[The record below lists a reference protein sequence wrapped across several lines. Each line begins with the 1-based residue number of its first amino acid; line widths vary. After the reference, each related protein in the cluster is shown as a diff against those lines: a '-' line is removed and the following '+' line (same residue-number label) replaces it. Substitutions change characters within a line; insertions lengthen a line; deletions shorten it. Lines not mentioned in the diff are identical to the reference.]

1 MYEKVNALD
10 KRAIEELFLSEDIL
24 MENAAMA
31 LERAVLQNAS
41 LGAKV
46 IILCGSG
53 DNGGDGYAL
62 ARRLA
67 GRFKT
72 LVFEMKPAKSPM
84 CQLQKERAKKVG
96 VVIKTYEEKNEDL
109 ECDVLIDCVVG
120 SAFKGELEPFLDFE
134 SLSQKAR
141 FKIACDIPSGI
152 DSKGRVDK
160 GAFKA
165 DTTISMG
172 AIKSCLLSDR
182 AKDYVGELKVG
193 HLGVFNRVY
202 EIPTDTFLLE
212 KSDLK
217 LPLRDKKNAHK
228 GDYGHAHVLLGK
240 HSGAG
245 LLSALSA
252 LSFGSGV
259 VSIQALE
266 GEITSSNKPLELV
279 FCENFPNFL
288 SAFALGMGLES
299 FPKDFNKWL
308 ELAPCVLDAGVFYHK
323 EVLQA
328 LEKEVVLTPHPKE
341 FLSLLKLVGINISM
355 LELLDNKLE
364 IARDFSQK
372 YPKVVLLLKGAN
384 TLIAHQGRTFINTLG
399 SVALA
404 KAGSGDVLAGLIL
417 SLLSQNYTPLDAA
430 INASLAHALA
440 GLEFK
445 NNYALTPLDLIEKI
459 KRLQKD
465 KNGSFKALAAIAK
478 H

>member
-1 MYEKVNALD
+1 MLSVYEKVNALD
-10 KRAIEELFLSEDIL
+10 KRALEKFNLSEDIL

-62 ARRLA
+62 ARRLV

-84 CQLQKERAKKVG
+84 CQLQKKRAKKVG
-96 VVIKTYEEKNEDL
+96 VVIKTWEEKNEDL

-120 SAFKGELEPFLDFE
+120 SNFKGELEPFLNFE
-134 SLSQKAR
+134 SLSQKAC

-152 DSKGRVDK
+152 NSKGRVDK
-160 GAFKA
+160 RAFKA
-165 DTTISMG
+165 HMTISMG

-182 AKDYVGELKVG
+182 AKDYIGELKVG
-193 HLGVFNRVY
+193 HLGVFNQIY

-228 GDYGHAHVLLGK
+228 GDYGHAHILLGK

-259 VSIQALE
+259 VSVQALE
-266 GEITSSNKPLELV
+266 CEITSNNKPLELV
-279 FCENFPNFL
+279 FCENFPNPL
-288 SAFALGMGLES
+288 SAFALGMGLEN

-341 FLSLLKLVGINISM
+341 FLSLLELVGINISM

-384 TLIAHQGRTFINTLG
+384 TLIAHQGRIFINILG

-430 INASLAHALA
+430 INASLAHAIA
-440 GLEFK
+440 SLEFK

-459 KRLQKD
+459 KRL
-465 KNGSFKALAAIAK
+465 
-478 H
+478 

>member
-1 MYEKVNALD
+1 MLSVYEKVNALD
-10 KRAIEELFLSEDIL
+10 KRAIEEWFLSEDIL

-62 ARRLA
+62 ARRLM
-67 GRFKT
+67 GRFRV
-72 LVFEMKPAKSPM
+72 LVFEMKLAKSPM

-96 VVIKTYEEKNEDL
+96 VVIKAWEEKNEDL
-109 ECDVLIDCVVG
+109 ECDVLVDCVVG
-120 SAFKGELEPFLDFE
+120 SAFKGGLEPFLDFE

-165 DTTISMG
+165 DMTISMG

-193 HLGVFNRVY
+193 HLGVFNQTY

-245 LLSALSA
+245 LLSAISA

-259 VSIQALE
+259 VSVQALE
-266 GEITSSNKPLELV
+266 CEITSNNKPLELV
-279 FCENFPNFL
+279 FCENFPNPL
-288 SAFALGMGLES
+288 SAFALGMGLENI
-299 FPKDFNKWL
+299 PKDFKKWL

-328 LEKEVVLTPHPKE
+328 LEKEAVLTPHPKE

-384 TLIAHQGRTFINTLG
+384 TLIAHQGRVFINNLG

-459 KRLQKD
+459 KRL
-465 KNGSFKALAAIAK
+465 
-478 H
+478 

>member
-1 MYEKVNALD
+1 MLSVYEKVNALD
-10 KRAIEELFLSEDIL
+10 KRAIEEWFLSEDIL

-46 IILCGSG
+46 IIFCGSG

-62 ARRLA
+62 ARRLI
-67 GRFKT
+67 GRFRV
-72 LVFEMKPAKSPM
+72 LVFEMKRAKSPM

-96 VVIKTYEEKNEDL
+96 VVIKAWEEKNEDL
-109 ECDVLIDCVVG
+109 ECDVLVDCVVG
-120 SAFKGELEPFLDFE
+120 SAFKGELEPFLNFE

-160 GAFKA
+160 RAFKA

-172 AIKSCLLSDR
+172 AIKSCLLSDK

-193 HLGVFNRVY
+193 HLGVFNQIY

-217 LPLRDKKNAHK
+217 LPLRDRKNAHK

-245 LLSALSA
+245 LLSAISA

-259 VSIQALE
+259 VSVQALE
-266 GEITSSNKPLELV
+266 CEITSNNKPLELV
-279 FCENFPNFL
+279 FCENFPDFL
-288 SAFALGMGLES
+288 SAFALGMGLENI
-299 FPKDFNKWL
+299 PKDFNKWL

-328 LEKEVVLTPHPKE
+328 LEKEAVLTPHPKE

-355 LELLDNKLE
+355 LELLSNKLE

-384 TLIAHQGRTFINTLG
+384 TLIAHQGRVFINTLG

-404 KAGSGDVLAGLIL
+404 KAGSGDVLAGLIV

-459 KRLQKD
+459 KRL
-465 KNGSFKALAAIAK
+465 
-478 H
+478 

>member
-1 MYEKVNALD
+1 MLSVYEKVNALD
-10 KRAIEELFLSEDIL
+10 KRAIEEWFLSEDIL

-62 ARRLA
+62 ARRLV

-72 LVFEMKPAKSPM
+72 LVFEIKLAKSPM

-96 VVIKTYEEKNEDL
+96 VVIKTWEEKNKDL

-120 SAFKGELEPFLDFE
+120 SAFKGGLEPFLDFE

-160 GAFKA
+160 RAFKA
-165 DTTISMG
+165 DMTISMG

-193 HLGVFNRVY
+193 HLGVFNQIY

-217 LPLRDKKNAHK
+217 LPLRDRKNAHK

-259 VSIQALE
+259 VSVQALE
-266 GEITSSNKPLELV
+266 CEITSNNKPLELV
-279 FCENFPNFL
+279 FCENFPKKL
-288 SAFALGMGLES
+288 SAFALGMGLENI
-299 FPKDFNKWL
+299 PKDFKKWL
-308 ELAPCVLDAGVFYHK
+308 GLAPCVLDAGVFYHK
-323 EVLQA
+323 EALQA
-328 LEKEVVLTPHPKE
+328 LEKEVILTPHPKE
-341 FLSLLKLVGINISM
+341 FLSLLKSVGINISM

-384 TLIAHQGRTFINTLG
+384 TLIAHQGRIFINTLG

-404 KAGSGDVLAGLIL
+404 KAGSGDVLAGLIV

-459 KRLQKD
+459 KRL
-465 KNGSFKALAAIAK
+465 
-478 H
+478 

>member
-1 MYEKVNALD
+1 MLSVYEKVNALD

-62 ARRLA
+62 ARRLV

-96 VVIKTYEEKNEDL
+96 VVIKAWEEKNEDL

-120 SAFKGELEPFLDFE
+120 SAFKGGLEPFLDFE

-160 GAFKA
+160 RAFKA

-172 AIKSCLLSDR
+172 AIKSCLLSDK

-193 HLGVFNRVY
+193 HLGVFNQIY
-202 EIPTDTFLLE
+202 EIPTETFLLE

-217 LPLRDKKNAHK
+217 LPLRDRKNAHK

-259 VSIQALE
+259 VSVQALE
-266 GEITSSNKPLELV
+266 CEITSNNKPLELV
-279 FCENFPNFL
+279 FCENFPKKL
-288 SAFALGMGLES
+288 SAFALGMGLEGL
-299 FPKDFNKWL
+299 PKDFKKWL
-308 ELAPCVLDAGVFYHK
+308 GLAPCVLDAGVFYHK

-328 LEKEVVLTPHPKE
+328 LEKEVILTPHPKE

-384 TLIAHQGRTFINTLG
+384 TLIAHQGRIFINNLG

-440 GLEFK
+440 SLEFK

-459 KRLQKD
+459 KRL
-465 KNGSFKALAAIAK
+465 
-478 H
+478 

>member
-1 MYEKVNALD
+1 MLSVYEKVNALD
-10 KRAIEELFLSEDIL
+10 KRAIEEWFLSEDIL

-62 ARRLA
+62 ARRLV
-67 GRFKT
+67 GRFKV
-72 LVFEMKPAKSPM
+72 LVFEMKLAKSPM

-96 VVIKTYEEKNEDL
+96 VVIKAWEEKNEDL

-120 SAFKGELEPFLDFE
+120 SAFKGGLESFLNFE

-160 GAFKA
+160 RAFKA
-165 DTTISMG
+165 DMTISMG

-193 HLGVFNRVY
+193 HLGVFNQIY

-217 LPLRDKKNAHK
+217 LPLRDRKNAHK

-259 VSIQALE
+259 VSVQALE
-266 GEITSSNKPLELV
+266 CEITSNNKPLELV

-288 SAFALGMGLES
+288 SAFALGMGLENI
-299 FPKDFNKWL
+299 PKDFKKWL

-328 LEKEVVLTPHPKE
+328 LEKEVILTPHPKE

-384 TLIAHQGRTFINTLG
+384 TLIAHQGRTFINNLG

-404 KAGSGDVLAGLIL
+404 KAGSGDVLAGLIV

-440 GLEFK
+440 SLEFK

-459 KRLQKD
+459 KRL
-465 KNGSFKALAAIAK
+465 
-478 H
+478 

>member
-1 MYEKVNALD
+1 MLSVYEKVNALD
-10 KRAIEELFLSEDIL
+10 KRALEKFNLSEDIL

-53 DNGGDGYAL
+53 DNGGDGYVL
-62 ARRLA
+62 ARRLV

-96 VVIKTYEEKNEDL
+96 VVIKAWEEKNEDL

-120 SAFKGELEPFLDFE
+120 SNFKGELEPFLNFE

-160 GAFKA
+160 GAFKVHM
-165 DTTISMG
+165 TISMG
-172 AIKSCLLSDR
+172 AIKSGLLSDR
-182 AKDYVGELKVG
+182 AKDYIGELKVG
-193 HLGVFNRVY
+193 HLGVFNQIY
-202 EIPTDTFLLE
+202 EIPTNTFLLE

-228 GDYGHAHVLLGK
+228 GDYGHAHILLGK

-252 LSFGSGV
+252 LNFGSGV
-259 VSIQALE
+259 VSVQALE
-266 GEITSSNKPLELV
+266 CEITSSNKPLELV
-279 FCENFPNFL
+279 FCENFPNPL
-288 SAFALGMGLES
+288 SAFALGMGLEG

-323 EVLQA
+323 EMLQA

-384 TLIAHQGRTFINTLG
+384 TLIAHQGQVFINILG

-417 SLLSQNYTPLDAA
+417 SLLSQHYTPLDAA
-430 INASLAHALA
+430 INASLAHAIA
-440 GLEFK
+440 SLEFK
-445 NNYALTPLDLIEKI
+445 NNYALTPLDLIETI
-459 KRLQKD
+459 KRL
-465 KNGSFKALAAIAK
+465 
-478 H
+478 

>member
-1 MYEKVNALD
+1 MLSVYEKVNALD

-62 ARRLA
+62 ARRLI
-67 GRFKT
+67 GRFRV
-72 LVFEMKPAKSPM
+72 LVFEMKLAKSPM

-96 VVIKTYEEKNEDL
+96 VVIKAWEEKNEDL
-109 ECDVLIDCVVG
+109 ECDVLIDCVIG
-120 SAFKGELEPFLDFE
+120 SHFKGELDPFLNFE

-160 GAFKA
+160 RAFKA
-165 DTTISMG
+165 DLTISMG

-182 AKDYVGELKVG
+182 AKDYIGELKVG
-193 HLGVFNRVY
+193 HLGVFNPIY
-202 EIPTDTFLLE
+202 EIPTDIFLLE

-259 VSIQALE
+259 VSVQALE
-266 GEITSSNKPLELV
+266 CEITSNNKPLELV
-279 FCENFPNFL
+279 FCENFPKKL
-288 SAFALGMGLES
+288 SAFALGMGLENI
-299 FPKDFNKWL
+299 PKDFKKWL

-328 LEKEVVLTPHPKE
+328 LEKEVILTPHPKE

-404 KAGSGDVLAGLIL
+404 KAGSGDVLAGLIV

-459 KRLQKD
+459 KRLK
-465 KNGSFKALAAIAK
+465 G
-478 H
+478 

>member
-1 MYEKVNALD
+1 MLSVYEKVDALD
-10 KRAIEELFLSEDIL
+10 KRALEEWLLSEDIL

-62 ARRLA
+62 ARRLI

-72 LVFEMKPAKSPM
+72 LVFEMKLAKSPM

-96 VVIKTYEEKNEDL
+96 VVIKAWEDNHKDL

-120 SAFKGELEPFLDFE
+120 SAFKGGLEPFLDFE

-160 GAFKA
+160 RAFKA

-193 HLGVFNRVY
+193 HLGVFNQIY
-202 EIPTDTFLLE
+202 EIPTETFLLE

-217 LPLRDKKNAHK
+217 LPLRDRKNAHK

-252 LSFGSGV
+252 LGFGSGV

-266 GEITSSNKPLELV
+266 CEITSNNKPLELV
-279 FCENFPNFL
+279 FCENFPKKLN
-288 SAFALGMGLES
+288 AFALGMGLENI
-299 FPKDFNKWL
+299 PKDFKKWL
-308 ELAPCVLDAGVFYHK
+308 GLAPCVLDAGVFYHK

-328 LEKEVVLTPHPKE
+328 LEKEVILTPHPKE
-341 FLSLLKLVGINISM
+341 FLSLLKSVGINISM

-384 TLIAHQGRTFINTLG
+384 TLIAHQGRVFINNLG

-404 KAGSGDVLAGLIL
+404 KAGSGDVLAGLIV

-459 KRLQKD
+459 KRL
-465 KNGSFKALAAIAK
+465 
-478 H
+478 

>member
-1 MYEKVNALD
+1 MLSVYEKVNALD
-10 KRAIEELFLSEDIL
+10 KRALEEWLLSEDIL

-62 ARRLA
+62 ARRLM

-72 LVFEMKPAKSPM
+72 LVFEMKLAKSPM

-96 VVIKTYEEKNEDL
+96 VVIKTWEDNHKDL

-120 SAFKGELEPFLDFE
+120 SAFKGGLEPFLDFE

-160 GAFKA
+160 RAFKA

-172 AIKSCLLSDR
+172 AIKSCLLSDK

-193 HLGVFNRVY
+193 HLGVFNQIY
-202 EIPTDTFLLE
+202 EIPTETFLLE

-217 LPLRDKKNAHK
+217 LPLRDRKNAHK

-259 VSIQALE
+259 VSVQALE
-266 GEITSSNKPLELV
+266 CEITSNNKPLELV
-279 FCENFPNFL
+279 FCENFPKKL
-288 SAFALGMGLES
+288 SAFALGMGLEGL
-299 FPKDFNKWL
+299 PKDFKKWL
-308 ELAPCVLDAGVFYHK
+308 GLAPCVLDAGVFYHK

-328 LEKEVVLTPHPKE
+328 LEKEVILTPHPKE

-440 GLEFK
+440 GLELK

-459 KRLQKD
+459 KL
-465 KNGSFKALAAIAK
+465 L
-478 H
+478 

>member
-1 MYEKVNALD
+1 MLSVYEKVNALD

-31 LERAVLQNAS
+31 LEKAVLQNAS
-41 LGAKV
+41 LDAKV

-62 ARRLA
+62 ARRLI
-67 GRFKT
+67 GRFRV
-72 LVFEMKPAKSPM
+72 LVFEMKLAKSPM

-96 VVIKTYEEKNEDL
+96 VVIKAWEEKNEDL
-109 ECDVLIDCVVG
+109 ECDVLVDCVVG

-160 GAFKA
+160 RAFKA

-172 AIKSCLLSDR
+172 AIKSCLLSDK

-193 HLGVFNRVY
+193 HLGVFNPIY

-266 GEITSSNKPLELV
+266 CEITSNNKPLELV
-279 FCENFPNFL
+279 FCENFPKKL
-288 SAFALGMGLES
+288 SAFALGMGLENI
-299 FPKDFNKWL
+299 PKDFKKWL
-308 ELAPCVLDAGVFYHK
+308 GLAPCVLDAGVFYHK

-328 LEKEVVLTPHPKE
+328 LEKEVILTPHPKE

-384 TLIAHQGRTFINTLG
+384 TLIAHQGRTFINILG

-404 KAGSGDVLAGLIL
+404 KAGSGDVLAGLIV

-459 KRLQKD
+459 KRL
-465 KNGSFKALAAIAK
+465 
-478 H
+478 

>member
-1 MYEKVNALD
+1 MLSVYEKVDALD
-10 KRAIEELFLSEDIL
+10 KRALEEWLLSEDIL

-62 ARRLA
+62 ARRLM

-72 LVFEMKPAKSPM
+72 LVFEIKLAKSPM

-96 VVIKTYEEKNEDL
+96 VIIKTWEEKNEDL

-160 GAFKA
+160 RAFKA
-165 DTTISMG
+165 DMTISMG
-172 AIKSCLLSDR
+172 AIKSCLLSDK
-182 AKDYVGELKVG
+182 AKDYIGELKVG
-193 HLGVFNRVY
+193 HLGVFNQIY
-202 EIPTDTFLLE
+202 ENPTETFLLE

-217 LPLRDKKNAHK
+217 LPLRDRKNAHK
-228 GDYGHAHVLLGK
+228 GDYGHAHVFLGK

-266 GEITSSNKPLELV
+266 CEITSNNKPLELV
-279 FCENFPNFL
+279 FCENFPKKL
-288 SAFALGMGLES
+288 STFALGMGLENI
-299 FPKDFNKWL
+299 PKDFNKWL

-323 EVLQA
+323 EILQA
-328 LEKEVVLTPHPKE
+328 LEKEAVLTPHPKE

-384 TLIAHQGRTFINTLG
+384 TLIAHQGRVFINILG

-430 INASLAHALA
+430 INASLVHALA
-440 GLEFK
+440 SLEFK

-459 KRLQKD
+459 KQL
-465 KNGSFKALAAIAK
+465 
-478 H
+478 

>member
-1 MYEKVNALD
+1 MLSVYEKVDALD

-41 LGAKV
+41 LGTKV

-67 GRFKT
+67 GRFRV
-72 LVFEMKPAKSPM
+72 LVFEMKLAKSPM

-96 VVIKTYEEKNEDL
+96 VTIKAWEEKNEDL

-120 SAFKGELEPFLDFE
+120 SAFKGELEPFLNFE

-160 GAFKA
+160 RAFKA
-165 DTTISMG
+165 DLTISMG
-172 AIKSCLLSDR
+172 AIKSCLLSDK

-193 HLGVFNRVY
+193 HLGVFNPIY

-245 LLSALSA
+245 LLSALGA

-259 VSIQALE
+259 VSVQALE
-266 GEITSSNKPLELV
+266 CEITSNNKPLELV
-279 FCENFPNFL
+279 FCENFPKKL
-288 SAFALGMGLES
+288 SAFALGMGLENI
-299 FPKDFNKWL
+299 PKDFNKWI

-328 LEKEVVLTPHPKE
+328 LEKEVILTPHPKE
-341 FLSLLKLVGINISM
+341 FLSLLKSVGINISM

-384 TLIAHQGRTFINTLG
+384 TLIAHQGRIFINILG

-417 SLLSQNYTPLDAA
+417 GLLSQNHTPLDAA

-459 KRLQKD
+459 KRL
-465 KNGSFKALAAIAK
+465 
-478 H
+478 

>member
-1 MYEKVNALD
+1 MLSVYEKVNALD
-10 KRAIEELFLSEDIL
+10 KRAIEELFLSEDVL

-62 ARRLA
+62 ARRLV

-72 LVFEMKPAKSPM
+72 LVFEMKLAKSPM
-84 CQLQKERAKKVG
+84 CQLQKERAKKAG

-120 SAFKGELEPFLDFE
+120 SAFKGGLEPFLNFE

-160 GAFKA
+160 RAFKA
-165 DTTISMG
+165 DLTISMG

-193 HLGVFNRVY
+193 HLGVFNQIY
-202 EIPTDTFLLE
+202 EIPTETFLLE

-259 VSIQALE
+259 VSVQALE
-266 GEITSSNKPLELV
+266 CEITSNNKPLELV
-279 FCENFPNFL
+279 FCENFPDFL
-288 SAFALGMGLES
+288 SAFALGMGLENI
-299 FPKDFNKWL
+299 PKDFEKWL

-328 LEKEVVLTPHPKE
+328 LEKEVILTPHPKE
-341 FLSLLKLVGINISM
+341 FLSLLKSVGINISM

-384 TLIAHQGRTFINTLG
+384 TLIAHQGRIFINILG

-459 KRLQKD
+459 KRL
-465 KNGSFKALAAIAK
+465 
-478 H
+478 

>member
-1 MYEKVNALD
+1 MLSVYEKVNALD
-10 KRAIEELFLSEDIL
+10 KRAIEEWFLSEDIL

-62 ARRLA
+62 ARRLI
-67 GRFKT
+67 GRFRV
-72 LVFEMKPAKSPM
+72 LVFEMKRAKSPM

-96 VVIKTYEEKNEDL
+96 VVIKTYEENALNQNL

-120 SAFKGELEPFLDFE
+120 SAFKGELEPFLNFE

-165 DTTISMG
+165 DLTISMG

-193 HLGVFNRVY
+193 HLGVFNQIY

-266 GEITSSNKPLELV
+266 CEITSNNKPLELV

-288 SAFALGMGLES
+288 SAFALGMGLENI
-299 FPKDFNKWL
+299 PKDFNKWL

-328 LEKEVVLTPHPKE
+328 LEKEVILTPHPKE
-341 FLSLLKLVGINISM
+341 FLSLLKSVGINISM

-384 TLIAHQGRTFINTLG
+384 TLIAHQGRTFINNLG

-459 KRLQKD
+459 KRL
-465 KNGSFKALAAIAK
+465 
-478 H
+478 

>member
-1 MYEKVNALD
+1 MLSVYEKVNALD
-10 KRAIEELFLSEDIL
+10 KRALEELFLSEDVL

-62 ARRLA
+62 ARRLM
-67 GRFKT
+67 GRFRV
-72 LVFEMKPAKSPM
+72 LVFEMKLAKSPM

-96 VVIKTYEEKNEDL
+96 VVIKAWEEKNEDL

-120 SAFKGELEPFLDFE
+120 STFKGGLEPFLNFE

-165 DTTISMG
+165 DLTISMG

-193 HLGVFNRVY
+193 HLGVFNQIY

-217 LPLRDKKNAHK
+217 LPLRDRKNAHK
-228 GDYGHAHVLLGK
+228 GDYGHAHILLGK

-245 LLSALSA
+245 LLSAISA

-259 VSIQALE
+259 VSVQALE
-266 GEITSSNKPLELV
+266 CEITSNNKPLELV
-279 FCENFPNFL
+279 FCENFPNLL
-288 SAFALGMGLES
+288 SAFALGMGLENI
-299 FPKDFNKWL
+299 PKDFNKWL

-328 LEKEVVLTPHPKE
+328 LENEVVLTPHPKE

-384 TLIAHQGRTFINTLG
+384 TLIAHQGRTFINNLG

-417 SLLSQNYTPLDAA
+417 SLLSQHYTPLDAA

-459 KRLQKD
+459 KRL
-465 KNGSFKALAAIAK
+465 
-478 H
+478 

>member
-1 MYEKVNALD
+1 MLSVYEKVNALD
-10 KRAIEELFLSEDIL
+10 KRAIEEWLLSEDIL

-41 LGAKV
+41 LGTKV

-62 ARRLA
+62 ARRLM
-67 GRFKT
+67 GRFRV
-72 LVFEMKPAKSPM
+72 LVFEMKLAKSPM

-96 VVIKTYEEKNEDL
+96 VVIKTWEDNHKDL

-160 GAFKA
+160 RAFKA
-165 DTTISMG
+165 DLTISMG

-182 AKDYVGELKVG
+182 AKDYIGELKVG
-193 HLGVFNRVY
+193 HLGVFNQIY

-217 LPLRDKKNAHK
+217 LPLRDIKNAHK
-228 GDYGHAHVLLGK
+228 GDYGHAHILLGK

-259 VSIQALE
+259 VSVQALE
-266 GEITSSNKPLELV
+266 CEITSSNKPLELV
-279 FCENFPNFL
+279 FCKNFPNFL
-288 SAFALGMGLES
+288 SAFALGMGLENI
-299 FPKDFNKWL
+299 PKDFNKWL

-328 LEKEVVLTPHPKE
+328 LEKEVILTPHPKE

-384 TLIAHQGRTFINTLG
+384 TLIAHQGRVFINILG

-440 GLEFK
+440 SLEFK

-459 KRLQKD
+459 KRLK
-465 KNGSFKALAAIAK
+465 G
-478 H
+478 

>member
-1 MYEKVNALD
+1 MLSVYEKVDALD

-62 ARRLA
+62 ARRLI
-67 GRFKT
+67 GRFRV
-72 LVFEMKPAKSPM
+72 LVFEMKLAKSPM
-84 CQLQKERAKKVG
+84 CQLQKERAKKAG
-96 VVIKTYEEKNEDL
+96 VVIKTYEENALNQNL
-109 ECDVLIDCVVG
+109 ECDVLIDCVIG
-120 SAFKGELEPFLDFE
+120 SHFKGKLEPFLNFE

-160 GAFKA
+160 RAFKA
-165 DTTISMG
+165 DLTISMG

-182 AKDYVGELKVG
+182 AKDYIGELKVG
-193 HLGVFNRVY
+193 YLGVFNPIY

-259 VSIQALE
+259 VSVQALE
-266 GEITSSNKPLELV
+266 CEITSNNKPLELV

-288 SAFALGMGLES
+288 SAFALGMGLENI
-299 FPKDFNKWL
+299 PKDFNKWL

-323 EVLQA
+323 EILQA
-328 LEKEVVLTPHPKE
+328 LEKEAVLTPHPKE

-384 TLIAHQGRTFINTLG
+384 TLIAHQGRIFINILG

-404 KAGSGDVLAGLIL
+404 KAGSGDVLAGLIV

-459 KRLQKD
+459 KRL
-465 KNGSFKALAAIAK
+465 
-478 H
+478 

>member
-1 MYEKVNALD
+1 MLSVYEKGNALD
-10 KRAIEELFLSEDIL
+10 KRAIEEFNLSEDIL

-62 ARRLA
+62 ARRLI
-67 GRFKT
+67 GRFRV
-72 LVFEMKPAKSPM
+72 LVFEMKLAKSPM

-96 VVIKTYEEKNEDL
+96 VVIKAWEEKNEDL

-120 SAFKGELEPFLDFE
+120 SAFKGGLEPFLDFE

-160 GAFKA
+160 RAFKA
-165 DTTISMG
+165 DMTISMG
-172 AIKSCLLSDR
+172 AIKSCLLSDK
-182 AKDYVGELKVG
+182 AKDYIGELKVG
-193 HLGVFNRVY
+193 HLGVFNQIY

-245 LLSALSA
+245 LLSAISA

-259 VSIQALE
+259 VSVQALE
-266 GEITSSNKPLELV
+266 CEITSNNKPLELV

-288 SAFALGMGLES
+288 SAFALGMGLENI
-299 FPKDFNKWL
+299 PKDFKKWL
-308 ELAPCVLDAGVFYHK
+308 GLAPCVLDAGVFYHK

-328 LEKEVVLTPHPKE
+328 LEKEAVLTPHPKE
-341 FLSLLKLVGINISM
+341 FLSLLKSVGINISM

-384 TLIAHQGRTFINTLG
+384 TLIAHQGRTFINILG

-404 KAGSGDVLAGLIL
+404 KAGSGDVLAGLIV
-417 SLLSQNYTPLDAA
+417 SLLAQKYTPLDAA

-459 KRLQKD
+459 KRL
-465 KNGSFKALAAIAK
+465 
-478 H
+478 

>member
-1 MYEKVNALD
+1 MLSVYEKVNALD
-10 KRAIEELFLSEDIL
+10 KRALEEWLLSEDIL

-62 ARRLA
+62 ARRLT
-67 GRFKT
+67 GRFKV
-72 LVFEMKPAKSPM
+72 LVFEMKLAKSPM

-96 VVIKTYEEKNEDL
+96 VVIKTWEDNHKDL

-134 SLSQKAR
+134 SLSQKAH

-160 GAFKA
+160 RAFKA
-165 DTTISMG
+165 DMTISMG
-172 AIKSCLLSDR
+172 AIKSCLLSDK
-182 AKDYVGELKVG
+182 AKDYIGELKVG
-193 HLGVFNRVY
+193 HLGVFNQIY

-266 GEITSSNKPLELV
+266 CEITSSNKPLELV
-279 FCENFPNFL
+279 FCENFPKKL
-288 SAFALGMGLES
+288 SAFALGMGLEGL
-299 FPKDFNKWL
+299 PKDFKKWL
-308 ELAPCVLDAGVFYHK
+308 GLAPCVLDAGVFYHK
-323 EVLQA
+323 EALQA

-341 FLSLLKLVGINISM
+341 FLSLLKSVGINISM

-384 TLIAHQGRTFINTLG
+384 TLIAHQGRVFINNLG

-404 KAGSGDVLAGLIL
+404 KAGSGDVLAGLIV
-417 SLLSQNYTPLDAA
+417 SLLAQKYTPLDAA

-440 GLEFK
+440 GLESK

-459 KRLQKD
+459 KRL
-465 KNGSFKALAAIAK
+465 
-478 H
+478 

>member
-1 MYEKVNALD
+1 MLSVYEKVNALD
-10 KRAIEELFLSEDIL
+10 KRALEELFLSEDIL

-62 ARRLA
+62 ARRLV
-67 GRFKT
+67 GRFRV
-72 LVFEMKPAKSPM
+72 LVFEMKLAKSPM
-84 CQLQKERAKKVG
+84 CQLQKERAKKAG

-109 ECDVLIDCVVG
+109 ECDVLIDCVIG
-120 SAFKGELEPFLDFE
+120 SAFKGELEPFLNFE

-160 GAFKA
+160 RAFKA

-172 AIKSCLLSDR
+172 TIKSCLLSDR

-193 HLGVFNRVY
+193 HLGVFNQIY

-266 GEITSSNKPLELV
+266 CEITSNNKPLELV
-279 FCENFPNFL
+279 FCENFPDFL
-288 SAFALGMGLES
+288 SAFALGMGLENI
-299 FPKDFNKWL
+299 PKDFNEWL

-328 LEKEVVLTPHPKE
+328 LEKEVILTPHPKE

-384 TLIAHQGRTFINTLG
+384 TLIAHQGRTFINNLG

-459 KRLQKD
+459 KRL
-465 KNGSFKALAAIAK
+465 
-478 H
+478 

>member
-1 MYEKVNALD
+1 MLSVYEKVNALD
-10 KRAIEELFLSEDIL
+10 KRAIEELFLSQDIL

-62 ARRLA
+62 ARRLV

-96 VVIKTYEEKNEDL
+96 VVIKAWGEKNEDL
-109 ECDVLIDCVVG
+109 ECDVLIDCVIG
-120 SAFKGELEPFLDFE
+120 SAFKGELEPFLNFE

-160 GAFKA
+160 RAFRA

-193 HLGVFNRVY
+193 HLGVFNPIY

-228 GDYGHAHVLLGK
+228 GDYGHAHILLGK

-259 VSIQALE
+259 VSVQALE

-279 FCENFPNFL
+279 FCESFPSPL
-288 SAFALGMGLES
+288 STFALGMGLES

-323 EVLQA
+323 EILQA

-341 FLSLLKLVGINISM
+341 FLSLLKLVGIHISM

-372 YPKVVLLLKGAN
+372 YPKVVLLLKGSN
-384 TLIAHQGRTFINTLG
+384 TLIAHQGQVFINILG

-417 SLLSQNYTPLDAA
+417 SLLSQNYTPLDAT

-445 NNYALTPLDLIEKI
+445 NNYALTPLDLVEKI
-459 KRLQKD
+459 KRL
-465 KNGSFKALAAIAK
+465 
-478 H
+478 

>member
-1 MYEKVNALD
+1 MLSVYEKVNALD

-62 ARRLA
+62 ARRLI

-72 LVFEMKPAKSPM
+72 LVFEMKLAKSPM
-84 CQLQKERAKKVG
+84 CQLQKERAKKAG
-96 VVIKTYEEKNEDL
+96 VVIKAYEENALNQNL
-109 ECDVLIDCVVG
+109 ECDVLVDCVVG
-120 SAFKGELEPFLDFE
+120 SAFKGELEPFLNFE

-160 GAFKA
+160 RAFKA
-165 DTTISMG
+165 DMTISMG

-182 AKDYVGELKVG
+182 AKDYIGELKVG
-193 HLGVFNRVY
+193 HLGVFNPIY

-217 LPLRDKKNAHK
+217 LPLRDKKNAHT

-259 VSIQALE
+259 VSVQALE
-266 GEITSSNKPLELV
+266 CEITSNNKPLELV
-279 FCENFPNFL
+279 FCENFPNLL
-288 SAFALGMGLES
+288 SAFALGMGLENI
-299 FPKDFNKWL
+299 PKDFNKWL
-308 ELAPCVLDAGVFYHK
+308 GLAPCVLDAGVFYHK

-328 LEKEVVLTPHPKE
+328 LEKEVILTPHPKE

-384 TLIAHQGRTFINTLG
+384 TLIAHQGRTFINILG

-445 NNYALTPLDLIEKI
+445 NNYALTPLDLVEKI
-459 KRLQKD
+459 KRL
-465 KNGSFKALAAIAK
+465 
-478 H
+478 

>member
-1 MYEKVNALD
+1 MLSVYEKVDALD
-10 KRAIEELFLSEDIL
+10 KRALEEWLLSEDIL

-72 LVFEMKPAKSPM
+72 LVFEMKLAKSPM

-96 VVIKTYEEKNEDL
+96 VVIKTWEEKNEDL

-120 SAFKGELEPFLDFE
+120 SNFKGELEPFLDFE

-160 GAFKA
+160 RAFKA
-165 DTTISMG
+165 DMTISMG

-193 HLGVFNRVY
+193 HLGVFNQIY

-259 VSIQALE
+259 VSVQALE
-266 GEITSSNKPLELV
+266 CEITSNNKPLELV
-279 FCENFPNFL
+279 FCENFPKKL
-288 SAFALGMGLES
+288 SAFALGMGLENI
-299 FPKDFNKWL
+299 PKDFKKWL
-308 ELAPCVLDAGVFYHK
+308 GLAPCVLDAGVFYHK
-323 EVLQA
+323 EALQA

-341 FLSLLKLVGINISM
+341 FLSLLKSVGINISM

-384 TLIAHQGRTFINTLG
+384 TLIAHQGRVFINNLG

-404 KAGSGDVLAGLIL
+404 KAGSGDVLAGLIV

-445 NNYALTPLDLIEKI
+445 NHYALTPLDLIEKI
-459 KRLQKD
+459 KRL
-465 KNGSFKALAAIAK
+465 
-478 H
+478 

>member
-62 ARRLA
+62 ARRLV

-72 LVFEMKPAKSPM
+72 LVFEMKLAKSPM
-84 CQLQKERAKKVG
+84 CQLQKERAKKAG
-96 VVIKTYEEKNEDL
+96 VVIKTWEENHKNL

-120 SAFKGELEPFLDFE
+120 SHFKGELEPFLDFE

-160 GAFKA
+160 RAFKA
-165 DTTISMG
+165 DLTISMG

-193 HLGVFNRVY
+193 HLGVFNPIY
-202 EIPTDTFLLE
+202 EIPTETFLLE

-259 VSIQALE
+259 VSVQALE
-266 GEITSSNKPLELV
+266 CEITSNNKPLELV

-288 SAFALGMGLES
+288 SAFALGMGLENI
-299 FPKDFNKWL
+299 PKDFNKWL

-328 LEKEVVLTPHPKE
+328 LEKEAVLTPHPKE
-341 FLSLLKLVGINISM
+341 FLSLLKLVGINMSM

-384 TLIAHQGRTFINTLG
+384 TLIAHQGRTFINNLG

-404 KAGSGDVLAGLIL
+404 KAGSGDVLAGLIV

-459 KRLQKD
+459 KRL
-465 KNGSFKALAAIAK
+465 
-478 H
+478 

>member
-1 MYEKVNALD
+1 MLSVYEKGNALD
-10 KRAIEELFLSEDIL
+10 KRALEEWLLSEDIL

-46 IILCGSG
+46 IILCGGG

-62 ARRLA
+62 ARRLM
-67 GRFKT
+67 GRFKV
-72 LVFEMKPAKSPM
+72 LVFEIKLAKSPM

-96 VVIKTYEEKNEDL
+96 VVIKAWEDNPKDL

-160 GAFKA
+160 RAFKA

-182 AKDYVGELKVG
+182 AKDYIGELKVG
-193 HLGVFNRVY
+193 HLGVFNQIY

-217 LPLRDKKNAHK
+217 LPLRDRKNAHK

-259 VSIQALE
+259 VSVQALE
-266 GEITSSNKPLELV
+266 CEITSSNKPLELV
-279 FCENFPNFL
+279 FCENFPKKL
-288 SAFALGMGLES
+288 SAFALGMGLENI
-299 FPKDFNKWL
+299 PKDFKKWL

-328 LEKEVVLTPHPKE
+328 LEKEVILTPHPKE
-341 FLSLLKLVGINISM
+341 FLSLLELVGINISM

-384 TLIAHQGRTFINTLG
+384 TLIAHQGRVFINHLG

-404 KAGSGDVLAGLIL
+404 KAGSGDVLAGLIV
-417 SLLSQNYTPLDAA
+417 SLLAQNYTPLDAA

-459 KRLQKD
+459 KRL
-465 KNGSFKALAAIAK
+465 
-478 H
+478 

>member
-1 MYEKVNALD
+1 MLSVYEKVNALD
-10 KRAIEELFLSEDIL
+10 KRALEKFNLSEDIL

-96 VVIKTYEEKNEDL
+96 VVIKAWEEKNEDL

-120 SAFKGELEPFLDFE
+120 SNFKGELEPFLNFE
-134 SLSQKAR
+134 SLSQKAH

-165 DTTISMG
+165 HMTISMG
-172 AIKSCLLSDR
+172 TIKSCLLSDR
-182 AKDYVGELKVG
+182 AKDYIGELKVG
-193 HLGVFNRVY
+193 HLGVFNQIY

-228 GDYGHAHVLLGK
+228 GDYGHAHILLGK

-259 VSIQALE
+259 VSVQALE
-266 GEITSSNKPLELV
+266 CEITSSNKPLELV
-279 FCENFPNFL
+279 FCENFPNLL

-384 TLIAHQGRTFINTLG
+384 TLIAHQGQVFINILG

-430 INASLAHALA
+430 INASLAHAIA
-440 GLEFK
+440 SLEFK

-459 KRLQKD
+459 KRL
-465 KNGSFKALAAIAK
+465 
-478 H
+478 

>member
-1 MYEKVNALD
+1 MLSVYEKVIALD
-10 KRAIEELFLSEDIL
+10 KRALEEFNLSEDIL

-62 ARRLA
+62 ARRLV

-72 LVFEMKPAKSPM
+72 LVFEMKLAKSPM

-96 VVIKTYEEKNEDL
+96 VVIKAWEEKNEDL

-120 SAFKGELEPFLDFE
+120 SNFKGELEPFLNFE
-134 SLSQKAR
+134 SLSQKAC

-160 GAFKA
+160 RAFKA
-165 DTTISMG
+165 DMTISMG

-193 HLGVFNRVY
+193 HLGVFNQIY

-228 GDYGHAHVLLGK
+228 GDYGHVHILLGK

-259 VSIQALE
+259 VSVQALE
-266 GEITSSNKPLELV
+266 CEITSSNKPLELV
-279 FCENFPNFL
+279 FCENFPNPL
-288 SAFALGMGLES
+288 SAFALGMGLEG

-364 IARDFSQK
+364 IARGFSQK

-384 TLIAHQGRTFINTLG
+384 TLIAHQGRIFINILG

-430 INASLAHALA
+430 INASLAHAIA
-440 GLEFK
+440 SLEFK

-459 KRLQKD
+459 KRL
-465 KNGSFKALAAIAK
+465 
-478 H
+478 

>member
-1 MYEKVNALD
+1 MLSVYEKGNALD

-31 LERAVLQNAS
+31 LEGAVLQNAS

-62 ARRLA
+62 ARRLI
-67 GRFKT
+67 GRFRV
-72 LVFEMKPAKSPM
+72 LVFEMKLAKSPM
-84 CQLQKERAKKVG
+84 CQLQKERAKKAG
-96 VVIKTYEEKNEDL
+96 VVIKAWEEKNEYL

-120 SAFKGELEPFLDFE
+120 SAFKGGLEPFLDFE

-160 GAFKA
+160 RAFKA
-165 DTTISMG
+165 DLTISMG

-193 HLGVFNRVY
+193 HLGVFNQIY

-217 LPLRDKKNAHK
+217 LPLRDRKNAHK

-259 VSIQALE
+259 VSVQALE
-266 GEITSSNKPLELV
+266 CEITSNNKPLELV
-279 FCENFPNFL
+279 FCENFPNPL
-288 SAFALGMGLES
+288 SAFALGMGLENI
-299 FPKDFNKWL
+299 PKDFNKWL

-323 EVLQA
+323 EALQA
-328 LEKEVVLTPHPKE
+328 LEKEVILTPHPKE

-384 TLIAHQGRTFINTLG
+384 TLIAHQGRTFINILG

-459 KRLQKD
+459 KRL
-465 KNGSFKALAAIAK
+465 
-478 H
+478 

>member
-1 MYEKVNALD
+1 MLSVYEKVNALD

-62 ARRLA
+62 ARRLV
-67 GRFKT
+67 GRFKV
-72 LVFEMKPAKSPM
+72 LVFEMKLAKSPM
-84 CQLQKERAKKVG
+84 CRLQKERAKKVG
-96 VVIKTYEEKNEDL
+96 VVIKAWEEKNEDL
-109 ECDVLIDCVVG
+109 ECDVLIDCVIG
-120 SAFKGELEPFLDFE
+120 SHFKGGLEPFLNFE

-160 GAFKA
+160 RAFKA
-165 DTTISMG
+165 DMTISMG

-193 HLGVFNRVY
+193 HLGVFNPIY

-259 VSIQALE
+259 VSVQALE
-266 GEITSSNKPLELV
+266 CEITSNNKPLELV
-279 FCENFPNFL
+279 FCENFPNPL
-288 SAFALGMGLES
+288 SAFALGMGLENI
-299 FPKDFNKWL
+299 PKDFKKWL

-328 LEKEVVLTPHPKE
+328 LEKGVVLTPHPKE
-341 FLSLLKLVGINISM
+341 FLSLLKSVGINISM

-384 TLIAHQGRTFINTLG
+384 TLIAHQGRIFINTLG

-404 KAGSGDVLAGLIL
+404 KAGSGDVLAGLIV
-417 SLLSQNYTPLDAA
+417 SLLSQNYTPLDAT

-459 KRLQKD
+459 KRL
-465 KNGSFKALAAIAK
+465 
-478 H
+478 

>member
-1 MYEKVNALD
+1 MLSVYEKVNALD
-10 KRAIEELFLSEDIL
+10 KRALEEFNLSEDIL

-62 ARRLA
+62 ARRLV

-84 CQLQKERAKKVG
+84 CKLQKERAKKVG
-96 VVIKTYEEKNEDL
+96 VVIKAWEEKNEDL
-109 ECDVLIDCVVG
+109 ECDALIDCVVG
-120 SAFKGELEPFLDFE
+120 GNFKGELEPFLNFE

-152 DSKGRVDK
+152 DSKGGVDK
-160 GAFKA
+160 RAFKA
-165 DTTISMG
+165 HMTISMG

-182 AKDYVGELKVG
+182 AKDYIGELKVG
-193 HLGVFNRVY
+193 HLGVFNQIY
-202 EIPTDTFLLE
+202 EIPTNTFLLE

-228 GDYGHAHVLLGK
+228 GDYGHAHILLGK

-259 VSIQALE
+259 VSVQALE
-266 GEITSSNKPLELV
+266 GEITSNNKPLELV
-279 FCENFPNFL
+279 FCGNFPNSL
-288 SAFALGMGLES
+288 NAFALGMGLEG

-364 IARDFSQK
+364 IARGFSQK

-384 TLIAHQGRTFINTLG
+384 TLIAHQGRVFINILG

-440 GLEFK
+440 SLEFK

-459 KRLQKD
+459 KRL
-465 KNGSFKALAAIAK
+465 
-478 H
+478 

>member
-1 MYEKVNALD
+1 MLSVYEKVNALD
-10 KRAIEELFLSEDIL
+10 KRALEEFNLSEDIL

-84 CQLQKERAKKVG
+84 CQLQQERAKKVG
-96 VVIKTYEEKNEDL
+96 VVIKAYKEKNEDL

-165 DTTISMG
+165 DLTISMG

-193 HLGVFNRVY
+193 HLGVFNQTY

-245 LLSALSA
+245 LLSAISA

-259 VSIQALE
+259 VSVQALE
-266 GEITSSNKPLELV
+266 CEITSNNKPLELV

-288 SAFALGMGLES
+288 SAFALGMGLENI
-299 FPKDFNKWL
+299 PKDFNKWL

-328 LEKEVVLTPHPKE
+328 LEKEVILTPHPKE

-384 TLIAHQGRTFINTLG
+384 TLIAHQGQVFINILG

-440 GLEFK
+440 SLELK

-459 KRLQKD
+459 KRL
-465 KNGSFKALAAIAK
+465 
-478 H
+478 

>member
-1 MYEKVNALD
+1 MLSVYEKVEALD
-10 KRAIEELFLSEDIL
+10 KRALEEWLLSEDIL

-62 ARRLA
+62 ARRLI
-67 GRFKT
+67 GRFRV
-72 LVFEMKPAKSPM
+72 LIFEMKLAKSPM

-96 VVIKTYEEKNEDL
+96 VVIKAWEEKNEYL
-109 ECDVLIDCVVG
+109 ECDVLVDCVVG
-120 SAFKGELEPFLDFE
+120 SAFKGELEPFLNFE

-160 GAFKA
+160 RAFKA

-193 HLGVFNRVY
+193 HLGVFNQIY

-217 LPLRDKKNAHK
+217 LPLRDRKNAHK

-259 VSIQALE
+259 VSVQALE
-266 GEITSSNKPLELV
+266 CEITSNNKPLELV
-279 FCENFPNFL
+279 FCENFPKKL
-288 SAFALGMGLES
+288 SAFALGMGLENI
-299 FPKDFNKWL
+299 PKDFKKWL

-328 LEKEVVLTPHPKE
+328 LEKEVILTPHPKE
-341 FLSLLKLVGINISM
+341 FLSLLKSVGINISM

-384 TLIAHQGRTFINTLG
+384 TLIAHQGRVFINNLG

-404 KAGSGDVLAGLIL
+404 KAGSGDVLAGLIV

-459 KRLQKD
+459 KRL
-465 KNGSFKALAAIAK
+465 
-478 H
+478 

>member
-1 MYEKVNALD
+1 MLSVYEKVDALD
-10 KRAIEELFLSEDIL
+10 KRAIEEWFLSEDIL

-62 ARRLA
+62 ARRLI

-72 LVFEMKPAKSPM
+72 LVFEMKRAKSPM

-96 VVIKTYEEKNEDL
+96 VVIKTWEDNHKDL

-120 SAFKGELEPFLDFE
+120 SAFKGGLEPFLDFE

-193 HLGVFNRVY
+193 HLGVFNQTY

-245 LLSALSA
+245 LLSAISA

-259 VSIQALE
+259 VSVQALE
-266 GEITSSNKPLELV
+266 CEITSNNKPLELV

-288 SAFALGMGLES
+288 NAFALGMGLENI
-299 FPKDFNKWL
+299 PKDFKKWL

-328 LEKEVVLTPHPKE
+328 LEKEAVLTPHPKE

-384 TLIAHQGRTFINTLG
+384 TLIAHQGRTFINILG

-459 KRLQKD
+459 KRL
-465 KNGSFKALAAIAK
+465 
-478 H
+478 

>member
-1 MYEKVNALD
+1 MLSVYEKVKALD
-10 KRAIEELFLSEDIL
+10 KRALEKFNLSEDIL

-62 ARRLA
+62 ARRLV

-72 LVFEMKPAKSPM
+72 LVFEMKPVKSPM

-96 VVIKTYEEKNEDL
+96 VVIKAWEEKNEDL

-120 SAFKGELEPFLDFE
+120 SNFKGELEPFLNFE

-160 GAFKA
+160 RAFKA
-165 DTTISMG
+165 HMTISMG

-182 AKDYVGELKVG
+182 AKDYIGELKVG
-193 HLGVFNRVY
+193 HLGVFNQIY

-228 GDYGHAHVLLGK
+228 GNYGHAHILLGK

-259 VSIQALE
+259 VSVQALE
-266 GEITSSNKPLELV
+266 CEITSSNKPLELV
-279 FCENFPNFL
+279 FCENFPNSL
-288 SAFALGMGLES
+288 SAFALGMGLEG

-323 EVLQA
+323 EILQA

-341 FLSLLKLVGINISM
+341 FLSLLKLVGIDISM

-384 TLIAHQGRTFINTLG
+384 TLIAHQGQVFINILG

-417 SLLSQNYTPLDAA
+417 SLLSQNYMPLDAA
-430 INASLAHALA
+430 INASLAHAIA
-440 GLEFK
+440 SLEFK

-459 KRLQKD
+459 KRL
-465 KNGSFKALAAIAK
+465 
-478 H
+478 

>member
-1 MYEKVNALD
+1 MLSVYEKVNALD

-62 ARRLA
+62 ARRLV

-84 CQLQKERAKKVG
+84 CQLQQERAKKAG
-96 VVIKTYEEKNEDL
+96 VVIKAYEENALNQNL
-109 ECDVLIDCVVG
+109 ECDVLIDCVIG
-120 SAFKGELEPFLDFE
+120 SHFKGKLEPFLNFE

-160 GAFKA
+160 RAFKA
-165 DTTISMG
+165 DLTISMG

-182 AKDYVGELKVG
+182 AKDYIGELKVG
-193 HLGVFNRVY
+193 HLGVFNQTY

-228 GDYGHAHVLLGK
+228 GDYGHAHILLGK

-259 VSIQALE
+259 VSVQALE
-266 GEITSSNKPLELV
+266 CEITSNNKPLELV
-279 FCENFPNFL
+279 FCENFPNLL
-288 SAFALGMGLES
+288 SAFALGMGLENI
-299 FPKDFNKWL
+299 PKDFNRWL
-308 ELAPCVLDAGVFYHK
+308 ELAPCVLDAGVFYHR

-328 LEKEVVLTPHPKE
+328 LEKEVILTPHPKE

-384 TLIAHQGRTFINTLG
+384 TLIAHQGRIFINTLG

-404 KAGSGDVLAGLIL
+404 KAGSGDVLAGLIV

-459 KRLQKD
+459 KRL
-465 KNGSFKALAAIAK
+465 
-478 H
+478 

>member
-1 MYEKVNALD
+1 MLSVYEKGNALD
-10 KRAIEELFLSEDIL
+10 KRAIEEWFLSEDIL

-67 GRFKT
+67 GRFRV
-72 LVFEMKPAKSPM
+72 LVFEMKLAKSPM

-96 VVIKTYEEKNEDL
+96 VVIKTWEEKNEDL

-120 SAFKGELEPFLDFE
+120 SAFKGELEPFLNFE

-160 GAFKA
+160 RAFKA

-193 HLGVFNRVY
+193 HLGVFNPIY

-245 LLSALSA
+245 LLSALGA

-259 VSIQALE
+259 VSVQALE
-266 GEITSSNKPLELV
+266 CEITSNNKPLELV
-279 FCENFPNFL
+279 FCKNFPKKL
-288 SAFALGMGLES
+288 SAFALGMGLENI
-299 FPKDFNKWL
+299 PKDFNKWL
-308 ELAPCVLDAGVFYHK
+308 GLAPCVLDAGVFYHK

-328 LEKEVVLTPHPKE
+328 LEKEVILTPHPKE
-341 FLSLLKLVGINISM
+341 FLSLLKSVGINISM

-384 TLIAHQGRTFINTLG
+384 TLIAHQGRTFINILG

-404 KAGSGDVLAGLIL
+404 KAGSGDVLAGLIV

-459 KRLQKD
+459 KRL
-465 KNGSFKALAAIAK
+465 
-478 H
+478 

>member
-1 MYEKVNALD
+1 MLSVYEKVNALD

-62 ARRLA
+62 ARRLV
-67 GRFKT
+67 GRFRV
-72 LVFEMKPAKSPM
+72 LVFEMKLAKSPM
-84 CQLQKERAKKVG
+84 CQLQKERAKKAG
-96 VVIKTYEEKNEDL
+96 VVIKTWGEKNEDL

-134 SLSQKAR
+134 SFSQKAR

-160 GAFKA
+160 GAFRA

-182 AKDYVGELKVG
+182 AKDYIGELKVG
-193 HLGVFNRVY
+193 HLGVFHQVY

-228 GDYGHAHVLLGK
+228 GDYGHVHVLLGK

-259 VSIQALE
+259 VSVQALE
-266 GEITSSNKPLELV
+266 CEITSNNKPLELV
-279 FCENFPNFL
+279 FCENFPKKL
-288 SAFALGMGLES
+288 SAFALGMGLENI
-299 FPKDFNKWL
+299 PKDFNKWL

-328 LEKEVVLTPHPKE
+328 LEKEVILTPHPKE
-341 FLSLLKLVGINISM
+341 FLSLLKLVGIHISM

-384 TLIAHQGRTFINTLG
+384 TLIAHQGRTFINNLG

-440 GLEFK
+440 GLDFK

-459 KRLQKD
+459 KRL
-465 KNGSFKALAAIAK
+465 
-478 H
+478 

>member
-1 MYEKVNALD
+1 MLSVYEKVNALD

-62 ARRLA
+62 ARRLV

-72 LVFEMKPAKSPM
+72 LVFEMKLAKSPM
-84 CQLQKERAKKVG
+84 CQLQKERAKKAG
-96 VVIKTYEEKNEDL
+96 VTIKAYKEKNEDL
-109 ECDVLIDCVVG
+109 ECDVLVDCVVG
-120 SAFKGELEPFLDFE
+120 SAFKGGLEPFLNFE

-160 GAFKA
+160 RAFKA

-193 HLGVFNRVY
+193 HLGVFNQIY

-217 LPLRDKKNAHK
+217 LPLRDRKNAHK

-245 LLSALSA
+245 LLSAISA

-266 GEITSSNKPLELV
+266 CEITSNNKPLELV
-279 FCENFPNFL
+279 FCENFPKKL
-288 SAFALGMGLES
+288 SAFALGMGLENI
-299 FPKDFNKWL
+299 PKDFKKWL

-328 LEKEVVLTPHPKE
+328 LEKEAVLTPHPKE

-384 TLIAHQGRTFINTLG
+384 TLIAHQGRVFINILG

-459 KRLQKD
+459 KRL
-465 KNGSFKALAAIAK
+465 
-478 H
+478 

>member
-1 MYEKVNALD
+1 MLSVYEKVNALD
-10 KRAIEELFLSEDIL
+10 KRAIEELFLSQDIL

-62 ARRLA
+62 ARRLV

-96 VVIKTYEEKNEDL
+96 VIIKAWEEKNEDL
-109 ECDVLIDCVVG
+109 ECDALIDCVIG
-120 SAFKGELEPFLDFE
+120 SDFKGGLEPFLNFE

-152 DSKGRVDK
+152 NSKGRVDK
-160 GAFKA
+160 RAFKA
-165 DTTISMG
+165 DMTISMG

-182 AKDYVGELKVG
+182 AKDYIGELKVG
-193 HLGVFNRVY
+193 HLGVFNPIY

-228 GDYGHAHVLLGK
+228 GDYGHAHILLGK

-252 LSFGSGV
+252 LGFGTGV
-259 VSIQALE
+259 VSVQALE

-279 FCENFPNFL
+279 FCENFPNPL
-288 SAFALGMGLES
+288 SAFALGMGLENI
-299 FPKDFNKWL
+299 PKDFNKWL

-328 LEKEVVLTPHPKE
+328 LEKEAVLTPHPKE
-341 FLSLLKLVGINISM
+341 FLSLLKLVGIHISM

-384 TLIAHQGRTFINTLG
+384 TLIAHQGRVFINNLG

-459 KRLQKD
+459 KRL
-465 KNGSFKALAAIAK
+465 
-478 H
+478 